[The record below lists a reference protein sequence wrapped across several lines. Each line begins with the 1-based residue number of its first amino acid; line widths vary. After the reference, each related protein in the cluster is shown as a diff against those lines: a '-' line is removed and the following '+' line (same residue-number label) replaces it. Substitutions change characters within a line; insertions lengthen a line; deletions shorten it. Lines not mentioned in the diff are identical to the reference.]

1 MEPVQRIWN
10 MDVKKIGVLAIL
22 GSSMMWAVEPIVAKL
37 AYRDSDFLETS
48 TVRALVICVVSLI
61 YALVTNRGN
70 LKVKRS
76 QISKLVYIAIAG
88 TIAADTL
95 YFYSLTKVPVI
106 NAVMIAHMQPIFIVL
121 IGFFVLREN
130 LTKFD
135 YAGIAVMIVS
145 GLLVSTKTPQNL
157 IDIRLGSMG
166 DVFVLIATVFWA
178 TTAIAMKK
186 YLTPVNS
193 GVITFYRFSI
203 ASVIFTIYMLTTRG
217 QIHFNGYQVLVGV
230 VSAAGTILYYES
242 LRRIKTAQVGALELS
257 TPLFATV
264 LILFVPQESVTGMQL
279 AGIAFLLFGVRLL
292 SRSEKPAVTFIGD

>member
-1 MEPVQRIWN
+1 
-10 MDVKKIGVLAIL
+10 MDVKKIGVMAIL
-22 GSSMMWAVEPIVAKL
+22 GSSVMWAVEPIIAKL

-61 YALVTNRGN
+61 YVLITNRGS

-88 TIAADTL
+88 TIVADTL
-95 YFYSLTKVPVI
+95 YFYSFTQIPVI

-135 YAGIAVMIVS
+135 YAGIAIMIIS

-157 IDIRLGSMG
+157 IDIRLGSTG

-186 YLTPVNS
+186 YLTQVNS

-217 QIHFNGYQVLVGV
+217 RIHFNGYQVLVGV
-230 VSAAGTILYYES
+230 VSATGTILYYES

-264 LILFVPQESVTGMQL
+264 LILFVPEETVTGMQL
-279 AGIAFLLFGVRLL
+279 VGVAMLLFGVRLL